1 MTFYY
6 DSDENELVGNN
17 AFDER
22 LGFATEDGDTL
33 RMDVEFI
40 MEEGRGL
47 KKLREMRDAVD
58 AAIEANAGD
67 EGGE

>member
-6 DSDENELVGNN
+6 DSDENKLVGNN
-17 AFDER
+17 AFDEN

-40 MEEGRGL
+40 TEEGRGL

>member
-6 DSDENELVGNN
+6 DDEANELVGNN

-22 LGFATEDGDTL
+22 LGFATADGDTL
-33 RMDVEFI
+33 RMDVDFI

-47 KKLREMRDAVD
+47 SKLREMRDAVD
-58 AAIEANAGD
+58 AAIDANS
-67 EGGE
+67 EE